1 VTTLD
6 VSMSGSN
13 HSDAHADITDLD
25 GSNVTRNSHSN
36 SASDCEGFSFVGS
49 PPNTI
54 PHAIRSRMLT
64 VALVNHNGR
73 LGRAIYA
80 ALLPLVQ
87 HFRIALVV
95 LHRPDSD
102 ISSIPPEVE
111 TRALDLDR
119 GDLAHVRTAVQ
130 GINVVM

>member
-1 VTTLD
+1 MTDLD
-6 VSMSGSN
+6 VSMSGSD
-13 HSDAHADITDLD
+13 HSGIIDPDDLNRS
-25 GSNVTRNSHSN
+25 SNSN

-54 PHAIRSRMLT
+54 PHAIRRRMLT
-64 VALVNHNGR
+64 VALLNHNGR

-80 ALLPLVQ
+80 TLLPLVQ

-102 ISSIPPEVE
+102 ISGIPPEVE

-119 GDLAHVRTAVQ
+119 GDLPHVRAAVQ

>member
-1 VTTLD
+1 
-6 VSMSGSN
+6 MSGSD
-13 HSDAHADITDLD
+13 HSGTTNTHGAN
-25 GSNVTRNSHSN
+25 GSSN
-36 SASDCEGFSFVGS
+36 SNSNSNSTSDCEGFSFVGS
-49 PPNTI
+49 PPNTL
-54 PHAIRSRMLT
+54 PHAIRRRMLT
-64 VALVNHNGR
+64 VALLNHNGR
-73 LGRAIYA
+73 LGAAIYA

-95 LHRPDSD
+95 LHRPGSD

-111 TRALDLDR
+111 TRALDLER